1 MAYAALS
8 SLMHTLQQLL
18 QSKSPLI
25 CTGNTSIQQHV
36 ESLYQDL
43 CDLQV
48 FLENTT
54 MEVKDIED
62 VKVLEKRIKDV
73 VYKAEDRIDSSLR
86 SIILLDN
93 GDDDRVRACKDFNEE
108 LQQVEKE
115 VCFLKKEVM
124 VIKFNKHI
132 GFSKLPESATTF
144 PSSRQSTT
152 EEKTVV
158 GMKDDL
164 NTILNCINAQTKEL
178 IVISVVGMGGIGK
191 TTLARKVF
199 DDSMIRSQFD
209 KHAWVTISQ
218 DYNKRQML
226 LEIVSSITGIN
237 QESMSN
243 DKLLDTVYKGLK
255 GRRFLIV
262 IDDLWSTEA
271 LDLMRRI
278 FPNDH
283 NKSRIILTTR
293 LKTVADY
300 ASSPDFPPHDMSFL
314 SLDDSWNLFTERLF
328 KKDPC
333 PPQLEVIGKHII
345 QQCQGLPLSI
355 VVIAGL
361 LGNIGRTHDNWKK
374 IEENLNSFFGTASE
388 QCQAILSLSY
398 NCLPQ
403 YLKACFLYIGS
414 FPEDMEI
421 HVSKL
426 ISSWIA
432 EQFIKARSNTRLEV
446 VAEEYLQEL
455 TDRSLILVG
464 GRRANGRI
472 KICKIHDLLRQ
483 MCIREA
489 QIENV
494 VHFTNNDISDGIND
508 HRRVI
513 IPYLIQD
520 YFRDHP
526 KHRNGKITT
535 RSLIFLG
542 RQSYEVT
549 GIYYWPYSIS
559 DFKLLKVLDAHEIGF
574 DFSRIIPQLV
584 HLRYVD
590 ARVNDPSSLAKL
602 FNLQTIIVYSQ
613 KKNVQ
618 LPTDIWTMSEIKHVD
633 ITDVD
638 MPNPPLGEQPLF
650 LNNLHTL
657 AVKASA
663 VVLKILR
670 SFPNLNKLKIND
682 VRSTEWNAFLDCLL
696 VLEGLVTLNIQAA
709 ASLNSPFFLSKDI
722 FLPNL
727 AKLSL
732 NSTFFPWE
740 DMAVLAKLPNL
751 EVLKA
756 DNAFWGTDW
765 KLDEDVVF
773 PELKYLGVHHG
784 NLEIWEA
791 TSDNFPMLEELN
803 LSWLHFLEE
812 IPESIGEIMTLRSI
826 EIKDCN
832 SAVITSAEQIR
843 ENQEIYGN
851 YEFEVRFVIY

>member
-54 MEVKDIED
+54 IEVKDIED
-62 VKVLEKRIKDV
+62 VKVLEEKIKDV

-93 GDDDRVRACKDFNEE
+93 GDDDREMACNAFNEE

-115 VCFLKKEVM
+115 VCFLKQEVM
-124 VIKFNKHI
+124 VIKFDKHI
-132 GFSKLPESATTF
+132 GFSKLPESTIF
-144 PSSRQSTT
+144 PSSRKSTI

-164 NTILNCINAQTKEL
+164 NSILNCINAQTKEL
-178 IVISVVGMGGIGK
+178 IVISVLGMGGIGK
-191 TTLARKVF
+191 TTLASKVF

-237 QESMSN
+237 QENMSN

-361 LGNIGRTHDNWKK
+361 LGNIGRTPDNWKK
-374 IEENLNSFFGTASE
+374 IEENLNSFFGEASE
-388 QCQAILSLSY
+388 QCQAILYLSY

-403 YLKACFLYIGS
+403 YLKACFLYIGT

-432 EQFIKARSNTRLEV
+432 EHFIKARSNTMLEV

-455 TDRSLILVG
+455 TDRSLILVS

-526 KHRNGKITT
+526 NHRNGKITT

-602 FNLQTIIVYSQ
+602 FNLQSIIIYSQ

-618 LPTDIWTMSEIKHVD
+618 LPTGIWTMSEIERVD

-638 MPNPPLGEQPLF
+638 MPNPPIGEQPLF
-650 LNNLHTL
+650 MNNLHTL
-657 AVKASA
+657 AVKSSA

-670 SFPNLNKLKIND
+670 RIPNLNKLKIND
-682 VRSTEWNAFLDCLL
+682 VRRTEWYAFLDCLI
-696 VLEGLVTLNIQAA
+696 VLQGLVTLNIQSA
-709 ASLNSPFFLSKDI
+709 ASLNSPFFLSRDI

-727 AKLSL
+727 TKLSL

-773 PELKYLGVHHG
+773 PKLNCLAVRHG
-784 NLEIWEA
+784 NLERWEA
-791 TSDNFPMLEELN
+791 TSDNFPMLEELY

-812 IPESIGEIMTLRSI
+812 IPESIGEIMTLKSI
-826 EIKDCN
+826 EIRGCN
-832 SAVITSAEQIR
+832 SAVITSAKQIR

-851 YEFEVRFVIY
+851 YEFQLRFVRY

>member
-1 MAYAALS
+1 
-8 SLMHTLQQLL
+8 
-18 QSKSPLI
+18 
-25 CTGNTSIQQHV
+25 
-36 ESLYQDL
+36 
-43 CDLQV
+43 
-48 FLENTT
+48 
-54 MEVKDIED
+54 
-62 VKVLEKRIKDV
+62 
-73 VYKAEDRIDSSLR
+73 
-86 SIILLDN
+86 
-93 GDDDRVRACKDFNEE
+93 
-108 LQQVEKE
+108 
-115 VCFLKKEVM
+115 
-124 VIKFNKHI
+124 
-132 GFSKLPESATTF
+132 
-144 PSSRQSTT
+144 
-152 EEKTVV
+152 
-158 GMKDDL
+158 
-164 NTILNCINAQTKEL
+164 
-178 IVISVVGMGGIGK
+178 
-191 TTLARKVF
+191 
-199 DDSMIRSQFD
+199 
-209 KHAWVTISQ
+209 
-218 DYNKRQML
+218 
-226 LEIVSSITGIN
+226 
-237 QESMSN
+237 
-243 DKLLDTVYKGLK
+243 
-255 GRRFLIV
+255 
-262 IDDLWSTEA
+262 
-271 LDLMRRI
+271 
-278 FPNDH
+278 
-283 NKSRIILTTR
+283 
-293 LKTVADY
+293 
-300 ASSPDFPPHDMSFL
+300 
-314 SLDDSWNLFTERLF
+314 
-328 KKDPC
+328 
-333 PPQLEVIGKHII
+333 
-345 QQCQGLPLSI
+345 
-355 VVIAGL
+355 
-361 LGNIGRTHDNWKK
+361 
-374 IEENLNSFFGTASE
+374 
-388 QCQAILSLSY
+388 
-398 NCLPQ
+398 
-403 YLKACFLYIGS
+403 
-414 FPEDMEI
+414 MEI
-421 HVSKL
+421 CVSKL

-526 KHRNGKITT
+526 KDRNGKITT

-602 FNLQTIIVYSQ
+602 FTLQTIIVYSQ

-618 LPTDIWTMSEIKHVD
+618 LPTEIWTMSEIKHVD

-657 AVKASA
+657 AVKSSA

-696 VLEGLVTLNIQAA
+696 VLEGLVKLNIQAA

-740 DMAVLAKLPNL
+740 DMAV
-751 EVLKA
+751 
-756 DNAFWGTDW
+756 FG
-765 KLDEDVVF
+765 
-773 PELKYLGVHHG
+773 
-784 NLEIWEA
+784 
-791 TSDNFPMLEELN
+791 
-803 LSWLHFLEE
+803 
-812 IPESIGEIMTLRSI
+812 
-826 EIKDCN
+826 
-832 SAVITSAEQIR
+832 
-843 ENQEIYGN
+843 
-851 YEFEVRFVIY
+851 

>member
-1 MAYAALS
+1 
-8 SLMHTLQQLL
+8 
-18 QSKSPLI
+18 
-25 CTGNTSIQQHV
+25 
-36 ESLYQDL
+36 
-43 CDLQV
+43 
-48 FLENTT
+48 

-93 GDDDRVRACKDFNEE
+93 GDDDRVRACKAFNEE
-108 LQQVEKE
+108 LQQVEK
-115 VCFLKKEVM
+115 VV
-124 VIKFNKHI
+124 
-132 GFSKLPESATTF
+132 FSRK
-144 PSSRQSTT
+144 STT

-199 DDSMIRSQFD
+199 DDSMIRSQFY
-209 KHAWVTISQ
+209 KHAWVTISE

-226 LEIVSSITGIN
+226 LDVVSSITEIN
-237 QESMSN
+237 QEIMSN
-243 DKLLDTVYKGLK
+243 DKLMETVYK
-255 GRRFLIV
+255 
-262 IDDLWSTEA
+262 
-271 LDLMRRI
+271 
-278 FPNDH
+278 
-283 NKSRIILTTR
+283 
-293 LKTVADY
+293 
-300 ASSPDFPPHDMSFL
+300 
-314 SLDDSWNLFTERLF
+314 
-328 KKDPC
+328 
-333 PPQLEVIGKHII
+333 
-345 QQCQGLPLSI
+345 
-355 VVIAGL
+355 
-361 LGNIGRTHDNWKK
+361 
-374 IEENLNSFFGTASE
+374 
-388 QCQAILSLSY
+388 
-398 NCLPQ
+398 
-403 YLKACFLYIGS
+403 GS

-421 HVSKL
+421 RVSKL

-526 KHRNGKITT
+526 KDRNGKITT

-602 FNLQTIIVYSQ
+602 FNLQTIIIYSQ

-618 LPTDIWTMSEIKHVD
+618 LPTEIWTMSEIKHVD

-657 AVKASA
+657 AVKSSA

-682 VRSTEWNAFLDCLL
+682 CL
-696 VLEGLVTLNIQAA
+696 V
-709 ASLNSPFFLSKDI
+709 
-722 FLPNL
+722 
-727 AKLSL
+727 
-732 NSTFFPWE
+732 
-740 DMAVLAKLPNL
+740 KLPNL

-784 NLEIWEA
+784 NLERWEA
-791 TSDNFPMLEELN
+791 TSDNFPMLEELY

-812 IPESIGEIMTLRSI
+812 IPESIGEIMTLKSI
-826 EIKDCN
+826 KMRGCN

-843 ENQEIYGN
+843 ENQEIYGAGKDDQRSSVGKSVGVVN
-851 YEFEVRFVIY
+851 TE

>member
-8 SLMHTLQQLL
+8 SLIHTLQQLL
-18 QSKSPLI
+18 QPKSPLI
-25 CTGNTSIQQHV
+25 CTENTSIQQQLV

-43 CDLQV
+43 CDVQV

-93 GDDDRVRACKDFNEE
+93 GDEMAYKAFNEE

-124 VIKFNKHI
+124 MIKFNKHI
-132 GFSKLPESATTF
+132 GFSKSPESATTF
-144 PSSRQSTT
+144 PSSRKSTID
-152 EEKTVV
+152 EKTVV
-158 GMKDDL
+158 GMKDDY

-191 TTLARKVF
+191 TTLAKKVF
-199 DDSMIRSQFD
+199 DDSTIRSQFD
-209 KHAWVTISQ
+209 KHAWVTISG
-218 DYNKRQML
+218 DYDKRRML
-226 LEIVSSITGIN
+226 LEVVYLITGIN
-237 QESMSN
+237 QEMSN
-243 DKLLDTVYKGLK
+243 DKLVEIVYRGLK
-255 GRRFLIV
+255 RKRFLIV

-271 LDLMRRI
+271 WDLMRRI
-278 FPNDH
+278 FPND
-283 NKSRIILTTR
+283 NNRSRIILTTR
-293 LKTVADY
+293 LKNVADY

-328 KKDPC
+328 REDPC
-333 PPQLEVIGKHII
+333 PPQLEKVGKRII
-345 QQCQGLPLSI
+345 KQCQGLPLSI
-355 VVIAGL
+355 IVIAGL
-361 LGNIGRTHDNWKK
+361 LGNIIRTHDNWKK

-388 QCQAILSLSY
+388 QCEAILSLSY

-421 HVSKL
+421 RVSKL

-432 EQFIKARSNTRLEV
+432 EQFIMARSNKRLEV

-455 TDRSLILVG
+455 SDRCLILVG

-472 KICKIHDLLRQ
+472 RTCKIHDLLRQ
-483 MCIREA
+483 LCIREA

-494 VHFTNNDISDGIND
+494 VHFTNNYVSGGIND
-508 HRRVI
+508 HRRVV
-513 IPYLIQD
+513 IPYPIQD

-526 KHRNGKITT
+526 EHRNGKITT
-535 RSLIFLG
+535 RSLIFMG
-542 RQSYEVT
+542 RNSYRVT
-549 GIYYWPYSIS
+549 GIYYWPNSIS
-559 DFKLLKVLDAHEIGF
+559 DFKLLKVLDARELLY
-574 DFSRIIPQLV
+574 DFSYIIAHLV

-590 ARVNDPSSLAKL
+590 ANIEDPSSLAKL
-602 FNLQTIIVYSQ
+602 FNLQTIIIYSR

-618 LPTDIWTMSEIKHVD
+618 LPPEIWTMSEIKHVD
-633 ITDVD
+633 IINVD

-650 LNNLHTL
+650 LNNLQTL
-657 AVKASA
+657 SA
-663 VVLKILR
+663 KSSDVVLEILR
-670 SFPNLNKLKIND
+670 RIPNLNKLKIND

-696 VLEGLVTLNIQAA
+696 VLQGLVTLNIQAA
-709 ASLNSPFFLSKDI
+709 ASLNSPFFLSRDI
-722 FLPNL
+722 LLPNL
-727 AKLSL
+727 NKLSL
-732 NSTFFPWE
+732 DSTFFPWE
-740 DMAVLAKLPNL
+740 VMAVLANLPNL

-756 DNAFWGTDW
+756 SNAFWGTDW

-773 PELKYLGVHHG
+773 PKLNCLAVRHG
-784 NLEIWEA
+784 NLERWEA
-791 TSDNFPMLEELN
+791 ISDNFPMLEQ
-803 LSWLHFLEE
+803 LSLSLLPFLEE
-812 IPESIGEIMTLRSI
+812 IPESIGEIMTLKLI
-826 EIKDCN
+826 VIGGCN
-832 SAVITSAEQIR
+832 AAVITSAKQIR
-843 ENQEIYGN
+843 QDQESYGN
-851 YEFEVRFVIY
+851 YELQVRFERY

>member
-25 CTGNTSIQQHV
+25 CTGNTSIQYV

-54 MEVKDIED
+54 MEVKDIDD
-62 VKVLEKRIKDV
+62 VKVLEKKIKDV

-93 GDDDRVRACKDFNEE
+93 GDDDREMACKAFNEE

-132 GFSKLPESATTF
+132 GFTKSPESTTF
-144 PSSRQSTT
+144 PSSRKSTI

-164 NTILNCINAQTKEL
+164 NTILNCINTQTKEL

-199 DDSMIRSQFD
+199 DNSTIHSQFD

-226 LEIVSSITGIN
+226 LDVVSSITGIN
-237 QESMSN
+237 QEIMSN
-243 DKLLDTVYKGLK
+243 DKLLETVYKGLK

-262 IDDLWSTEA
+262 IDDLWSNEA
-271 LDLMRRI
+271 WDLMRRI
-278 FPNDH
+278 FPNDYT
-283 NKSRIILTTR
+283 KSRIILTTR
-293 LKTVADY
+293 LKNVADY
-300 ASSPDFPPHDMSFL
+300 ASSSAFPPYDMSFL

-328 KKDPC
+328 REDPC
-333 PPQLEVIGKHII
+333 PPQLEEVGKRII
-345 QQCQGLPLSI
+345 QQCGGLPLSI

-361 LGNIGRTHDNWKK
+361 LGNIGRTHDNWKN
-374 IEENLNSFFGTASE
+374 IEENLNSFF
-388 QCQAILSLSY
+388 
-398 NCLPQ
+398 
-403 YLKACFLYIGS
+403 GS

-472 KICKIHDLLRQ
+472 KTCKIHDLLRQ

-542 RQSYEVT
+542 GQSYEVT

-602 FNLQTIIVYSQ
+602 FNLQTIIIYSQ
-613 KKNVQ
+613 KKNLQ
-618 LPTDIWTMSEIKHVD
+618 LPPQIWTMSEIKHVD

-638 MPNPPLGEQPLF
+638 MPNPPLGGQPLF
-650 LNNLHTL
+650 LNSLQTL
-657 AVKASA
+657 AVKSSV

-670 SFPNLNKLKIND
+670 RIPNLNKLKIND

-696 VLEGLVTLNIQAA
+696 VLQGLVTLNIQAA
-709 ASLNSPFFLSKDI
+709 ASLKSPFILSRDI

-727 AKLSL
+727 TKLSL

-773 PELKYLGVHHG
+773 PKLNCLGVRHG
-784 NLEIWEA
+784 NLERWEA
-791 TSDNFPMLEELN
+791 TSDNFPMLEQLN

-812 IPESIGEIMTLRSI
+812 IPESIGEIMMLKSI

-832 SAVITSAEQIR
+832 PAVITSANQIR

-851 YEFEVRFVIY
+851 SEFQLRFVRY